1 MNTWIK
7 TEEIKG
13 NFGKFGHITLNRS
26 EALNALNLEMIIAL
40 EEVLTRWEKNPSIC
54 AIIFQS
60 SSEKAFCAGGDI
72 RALYEAGL
80 KNDPHVFEFFQKEY
94 QLDNYIAHYT
104 KPCISFLNGITMG
117 GGVGIS
123 LHGHHRVAGEN
134 FKFAM
139 PETAIGFF
147 PDVGGGHLLNQCP
160 GAFGIYLGLT
170 GARVPQKEAYALNL
184 VDYCI
189 DITHQSSIIEKLHEL
204 DLRDIAAAQGKVSQ
218 LLHTAHQMPD
228 IESVLEPWHWVNEIF
243 SENSVESIIEKLEQ
257 SASDNALIAK
267 TLNDLQTKSPLSL
280 KVTFEQLKRTEFLSL
295 DECLKLD
302 YILVHHFFKDKD
314 FYEGVRALI
323 VDKDNNPQWQPSK
336 LKDVSSEQ
344 VNGYFEPIGDT
355 INFQKKANLKNIKD

>member
-1 MNTWIK
+1 MSTWIK

-13 NFGKFGHITLNRS
+13 TFGQFGHIILNRP
-26 EALNALNLEMIIAL
+26 EALNALNLEMIEEL
-40 EEVLTRWEKNPSIC
+40 EKILTQWEKNPSIL
-54 AIIFQS
+54 AVMLQS

-80 KNDPHVFEFFQKEY
+80 KKDPHVFDFFKKEY
-94 QLDNYIAHYT
+94 QLDNYLAHYP

-160 GAFGIYLGLT
+160 GEFGVYLGLT

-184 VDYCI
+184 IDYCI
-189 DITHQSSIIEKLHEL
+189 DTAQQPSIIEQLHQL
-204 DLRDIAAAQGKVSQ
+204 DLRDTAGAHGRVSH
-218 LLHTAHQMPD
+218 LLHNAHQMPN
-228 IESVLEPWHWVNEIF
+228 IAKELEPFHWVNEIF
-243 SENSVESIIEKLEQ
+243 SEKSVESIIEKLEQ
-257 SASDNALIAK
+257 SASDHPLIEK
-267 TLNDLQTKSPLSL
+267 TLNDIKIKSPLSL
-280 KVTFEQLKRTEFLSL
+280 KVTFELLKRTEFSSL
-295 DECLKLD
+295 EECLKLD
-302 YILVHHFFKDKD
+302 YILVHHFFEDKD

-323 VDKDNNPQWQPSK
+323 VDKDNKPQWQPPA
-336 LKDVSSEQ
+336 LKDVSAEQ
-344 VNGYFEPIGDT
+344 VNAYFEL
-355 INFQKKANLKNIKD
+355 NN